1 MAVTEVLTR
10 DIGSGRFHKRYREDG
25 GAIFSLDDHLVE
37 DAGDFEEVD
46 ESALVDAEPDQ
57 LCERCFSKPV
67 TFAQAGLAE
76 GRGEAH
82 G

>member
-10 DIGSGRFHKRYREDG
+10 DISSGRFHKRYREDG
-25 GAIFSLDDHLVE
+25 GAIFSLESDNLD

-46 ESALVDAEPDQ
+46 ESVLADAEPGQ

-76 GRGEAH
+76 GVGEAT
-82 G
+82 